1 MPSCPE
7 CGSEC
12 RETDRAC
19 PNCGRELTGDRRFSD
34 EPLAVVYEAPNQLLS
49 RLVKATLENAG
60 VPVVEHVDRT
70 AAYGSHGLYLSMVG
84 RYSRLLTVESRAE
97 QAREIVA
104 DFLAAYERGDLALP
118 EEEAGA
124 DTD

>member
-12 RETDRAC
+12 RESDRAC
-19 PNCGRELTGDRRFSD
+19 PKCGRELTGDRRFSD
-34 EPLAVVYEAPNQLLS
+34 EPLAAVYEAPNQLLS
-49 RLVKATLENAG
+49 RIVKATLENAG
-60 VPVVEHVDRT
+60 VPVIEQVDRT
-70 AAYGSHGLYLSMVG
+70 VAYDGLDLSMVG

-97 QAREIVA
+97 TARQIVA

-118 EEEAGA
+118 EEDA
-124 DTD
+124 DSGSG